1 MWRPAHGGSAG
12 SGDYGDRV
20 EGEVNEKTVYENI
33 EYHYDKSLGL
43 ITHFVTKLADEAVEM
58 TARGVALAAPLPN
71 AISMYNIT
79 QHDLGWSWV
88 ASFAFSLAL
97 EVVVFLLV
105 EIALMQWDGYLAH
118 PHRYKAPFIGMIA
131 TVCVSVSV
139 VMGFVFWLEPHKIMA
154 LLPIISLCSFVGIGL
169 KRWHE
174 QNLSRDVKPAKS
186 VKPAVKLTV
195 NEGVKSVQTDANQ
208 SFTQRQSELLK
219 LLSNLDGKPAES
231 VNKSE
236 LARQLKVS
244 RPTLNKEFDILQV
257 AGAVTL
263 NGHLKVNGA

>member
-1 MWRPAHGGSAG
+1 MIERTIY
-12 SGDYGDRV
+12 D
-20 EGEVNEKTVYENI
+20 NI

-118 PHRYKAPFIGMIA
+118 PHRYKAPFVGMIA
-131 TVCVSVSV
+131 TVCVSVGV

-174 QNLSRDVKPAKS
+174 QNLSRGVKPVKS
-186 VKPAVKLTV
+186 VKPTKIVKVESIFDSHEKIIL
-195 NEGVKSVQTDANQ
+195 NHYMNHPLD
-208 SFTQRQSELLK
+208 TQRVA
-219 LLSNLDGKPAES
+219 AES
-231 VNKSE
+231 LGMNQ
-236 LARQLKVS
+236 A
-244 RPTLNKEFDILQV
+244 
-257 AGAVTL
+257 
-263 NGHLKVNGA
+263 KVNRTLKQLESKGMIHRNGNGVEILRGA